1 MRGSPMPQIAFIL
14 AATEAGPMIV
24 NRLDVHTT
32 ERGFFG
38 VGAELLQAGHYAE
51 QDIQGLAGVL
61 SLRRQHC
68 GDGVVALDVGA
79 NIGTHTVAWAKL
91 MTGWGE
97 VLAVEPQERVYY
109 ALAGNIAINNL
120 FNARALQA
128 VIGEHDGWIE
138 IPVLDHTK
146 PASFGS
152 LELRPCSEEVIGQ
165 TPERSERARMVRI
178 DTILDT
184 GRVDLIKLD
193 VEGMELAAL
202 EGAEMTIEHWR
213 PVLFVEWAK
222 CGAEPLRTWLA
233 ARGYD
238 SHVLGINLLAIHQQ
252 DPVAA
257 HVQKSP
263 PGAGQGG

>member
-1 MRGSPMPQIAFIL
+1 
-14 AATEAGPMIV
+14 
-24 NRLDVHTT
+24 
-32 ERGFFG
+32 
-38 VGAELLQAGHYAE
+38 
-51 QDIQGLAGVL
+51 
-61 SLRRQHC
+61 
-68 GDGVVALDVGA
+68 
-79 NIGTHTVAWAKL
+79 

-152 LELRPCSEEVIGQ
+152 LELRPCSEEAIGQ

-202 EGAEMTIEHWR
+202 GGAEMTIEHWR